1 MDTMILRPLEP
12 EPATSAEFRAAWPAI
27 QGIQKQKYESCW
39 LITQPS
45 HAALA
50 GVLAA
55 ALQGLHVPKPD
66 AKLTQAIALHD
77 AGWGMADAQIIQ
89 MSRADS
95 RYRPGSF
102 LETSVPEFLSA
113 WSKSIAAGQAV
124 SPMGGYIVSR
134 HFCRLAE
141 NLSASAVSNKEDRQ
155 KLESFLGNEDRR
167 QKKLA
172 AQQSLGLPDL
182 ELFTDLLQFCDLLSL
197 YMCCGTQENVIF
209 PEYFGTQMRITSG
222 PEGIALDPPWI
233 SPGSKFSF
241 AALLHPLRKDLQGRE
256 IEVQIIERPTTRSP
270 DDPIARSPDS

>member
-1 MDTMILRPLEP
+1 MILRPLDP
-12 EPATSAEFRAAWPAI
+12 KPATSTEFRAAWPAI

-50 GVLAA
+50 GALAA

-95 RYRPGSF
+95 RYTPGSF

-141 NLSASAVSNKEDRQ
+141 NLSASAASNKEDRQ
-155 KLESFLGNEDRR
+155 KLESFLSNEDRR

-172 AQQSLGLPDL
+172 AQQSLGLQDL

-197 YMCCGTQENVIF
+197 YMCCGAQENVIF
-209 PEYFGTQMRITSG
+209 PEYFGAMMRITNR
-222 PEGIALDPPWI
+222 PEGIELDPPWI

-256 IEVQIIERPTTRSP
+256 IEVQII
-270 DDPIARSPDS
+270 